1 MVNIGIKNSITINI
15 EENTD
20 DISVVAEY
28 RHPILKKNAEKK

>member
-15 EENTD
+15 DENTV

-28 RHPILKKNAEKK
+28 RQLILKKNAEKK